1 MQKSLEDIE
10 WDKAFQLSERR
21 KMIEAKKVELAT
33 HGRFKT
39 DTNRNLMV
47 LDEAL
52 LSNSNEIKELPPYL
66 QVIANS

>member
-10 WDKAFQLSERR
+10 WDKAFQLGERR
-21 KMIEAKKVELAT
+21 KMIEAKKIEVGS

-39 DTNRNLMV
+39 DANRNLMI
-47 LDEAL
+47 LNEAL
-52 LSNSNEIKELPPYL
+52 DSNSNEIKDLPPHL

>member
-21 KMIEAKKVELAT
+21 KTIEAKKVEIAAD
-33 HGRFKT
+33 GRFKT
-39 DTNRNLMV
+39 DTNRNLMI
-47 LDEAL
+47 LDEDL
-52 LSNSNEIKELPPYL
+52 LSNSNEIKELPPSL